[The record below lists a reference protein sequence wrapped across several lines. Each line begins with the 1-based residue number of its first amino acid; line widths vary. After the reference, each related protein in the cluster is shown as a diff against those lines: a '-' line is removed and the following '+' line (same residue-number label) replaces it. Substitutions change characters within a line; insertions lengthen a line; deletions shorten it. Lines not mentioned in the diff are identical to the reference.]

1 MTSWSLT
8 ILFIHLWLSAFITLY
23 FYSIDQKTILS
34 RFFRFIFGPFSCSRR
49 VENFHLQ
56 TSQTRIEAN
65 LVAITSEFS
74 EVFIRNEMN
83 NEVESRKISNAPSS
97 KKTYCDNQH
106 NCQLPSSSVAFN
118 SEAWKLWI
126 EAHVPGVLLVLI
138 KISWLLYN
146 IIVISAIVVTTGYF
160 TYALLMDIDTEPTWM
175 AEIGNLHR
183 HGFNSLVAIV
193 DIILLAYPVKIMHFV
208 YTCAYGWCYA
218 IVTFIYWMQNP
229 KKNIVYEQID
239 YGKPIQI
246 MVIFT
251 MLTILTFVLQAVHFF
266 AYQFKLYLKDKYLE
280 MKKKCF
286 SNDLDA

>member
-8 ILFIHLWLSAFITLY
+8 ILFVHLWLSAFITLY

-34 RFFRFIFGPFSCSRR
+34 RFFRFLFGPFSCSRKINNKS
-49 VENFHLQ
+49 VN
-56 TSQTRIEAN
+56 IVAN
-65 LVAITSEFS
+65 NEFS
-74 EVFIRNEMN
+74 ETFIRNQAN
-83 NEVESRKISNAPSS
+83 TESETVIKSPSIIN

-106 NCQLPSSSVAFN
+106 NCQLPSSYAATN
-118 SEAWKLWI
+118 SEAWNLWI
-126 EAHVPGVLLVLI
+126 QAHVPKALLVLI

-160 TYALLMDIDTEPTWM
+160 SYAFIMDMETEPTWI

-193 DIILLAYPVKIMHFV
+193 DIILLAYPVKILHFV

-218 IVTFIYWMQNP
+218 IVTFIYWTLNP

-251 MLTILTFVLQAVHFF
+251 MLTILTFLMQMIHFF
-266 AYQFKLYLKDKYLE
+266 AYQLKLYLKDKYLE
-280 MKKKCF
+280 MKKNCF
-286 SNDLDA
+286 SNDSSV